1 MDGWGSQAWNAAA
14 CHPLHSVSAVW
25 SGASQLLGWLP
36 SSSMHRCAAICNFSC
51 ISSEFHFGCMFCS
64 LGWGQFGKI
73 VFQLLRCG
81 LRHVMWKLSSWLPA
95 WADLGTLTWELCMGT
110 CKVHWTSSWHG
121 IITDFSFL
129 RKLSICH
136 NWCFLSLGVKSN
148 CSWGLLPCMQNN
160 WFCNSTEKFKRIAS
174 GIRTDFNGV
183 YPPAGLWKLGPCQM
197 HFFPSKILNFTKS
210 HRLPF

>member
-148 CSWGLLPCMQNN
+148 CSWGLLPCHPSCKTIGFAIPRRSSNGLLLGFALTSMGFTLRLVYGSLDHAKCIFFQA
-160 WFCNSTEKFKRIAS
+160 KF
-174 GIRTDFNGV
+174 
-183 YPPAGLWKLGPCQM
+183 
-197 HFFPSKILNFTKS
+197 
-210 HRLPF
+210 